1 MVNKLES
8 YGAQWLMEQVIDPP
22 IWLVDGLIPTSS
34 TTILASPPKFGKSIL
49 CLQLG
54 HCVTSG
60 LSFLGKKTTKAQVV
74 YLCLEDQKYRL
85 QKRLWALCDETSDDF
100 RLVENAQTLGTGL
113 IEQME
118 YYLIDFPGTKLFI
131 IDTLQIVRGRGG
143 ADYSYAND
151 YADLREF
158 KKFADKH
165 EASCLIVHHL
175 RKTQSVTDSFMNI
188 SGTTAISGAVDSMFV
203 MNKESRDSTDC
214 ILSVT
219 GRDIEY
225 SEIKLHKNGL
235 KWEFVEELTEEQ
247 IRETKIPEEIKS
259 VVSFV
264 AEHGGYFQG
273 SSSELIDLVGLAG
286 TTPAK
291 LGKQL
296 SQHHEWMAEQGLIY
310 SFQRTNKA
318 RIITLVYAE

>member
-1 MVNKLES
+1 MVDKLDS

-22 IWLVDGLIPTSS
+22 IWMVDGLIPTSS
-34 TTILASPPKFGKSIL
+34 TTILASPPKFGKSIF

-54 HCVTSG
+54 HCVSNG
-60 LSFLGKKTTKAQVV
+60 IPFLNKKTTQAQVL
-74 YLCLEDQKYRL
+74 YLCLEDQKFRL
-85 QKRLWALCDETSDDF
+85 QKRLWSLCDETSDDF
-100 RLVENAQTLGTGL
+100 QLVENANTLGTGL

-118 YYLIDFPGTKLFI
+118 YYLTEFPATKLFMV
-131 IDTLQIVRGRGG
+131 DTLQITRDRGG

-151 YADLREF
+151 YADLRQF
-158 KKFADKH
+158 KSFADKH
-165 EASCLIVHHL
+165 EVACLIVHHL
-175 RKTQSVTDSFMNI
+175 RKAQSATDAFMDI

-203 MNKESRDSTDC
+203 LNKESRESPDS

-225 SEIKLHKNGL
+225 AEIKLHKSGM
-235 KWEFVEELTEEQ
+235 KWEFVEQLSEAE
-247 IRETKIPEEIKS
+247 IRQTKIPDEIKA

-264 AEHGGYFQG
+264 AEHCGYFQG
-273 SSSELIDLVGLAG
+273 SSTELIDLVGLAD

-296 SQHHEWMAEQGLIY
+296 SQYHKWMAEQGILY
-310 SFQRTNKA
+310 SFHRNNKS
-318 RIITLVYAE
+318 RIITLVYSE

>member
-1 MVNKLES
+1 MVEKLNS
-8 YGAQWLMEQVIDPP
+8 YGAQWLIEQVVDPP

-34 TTILASPPKFGKSIL
+34 TMILASPPKFGKSIF

-54 HCVTSG
+54 HCVANG
-60 LSFLGKKTTKAQVV
+60 LPFLDKKTTKSQVL

-85 QKRLWALCDETSDDF
+85 QKRLWSLCDETTDDF
-100 RLVENAQTLGTGL
+100 QLVESAQTLGTGL
-113 IEQME
+113 IDQME
-118 YYLIDFPGTKLFI
+118 YHLIDFPETKLFI
-131 IDTLQIVRGRGG
+131 VDTLQITRDHST
-143 ADYSYAND
+143 DYSYAND
-151 YADLREF
+151 YDDLR
-158 KKFADKH
+158 KYKQFADKH
-165 EASCLIVHHL
+165 EIACLIVHHL
-175 RKTQSVTDSFMNI
+175 RKARNASDAFMDI
-188 SGTTAISGAVDSMFV
+188 SGSTGISAAVDLMAV
-203 MNKESRDSTDC
+203 MSLKSRDSNDC

-225 SEIKLHKNGL
+225 SELKLHKNGL
-235 KWEFVEELTEEQ
+235 SWEFVGQQTEEQ

-273 SSSELIDLVGLAG
+273 SSSELIDLVGLTD

-296 SQHHEWMAEQGLIY
+296 SQYHEWMAEQGLLY

-318 RIITLVYAE
+318 RIITLIYSE